1 VLLPEPPLEFNTMI
15 ERMLPPFPLLVIS
28 PDYRS
33 IFIAVQKQ
41 ALIEPE
47 FSP

>member
-1 VLLPEPPLEFNTMI
+1 LEFNTMI
-15 ERMLPPFPLLVIS
+15 ERMLPPFPLLIINV
-28 PDYRS
+28 DYRP
-33 IFIAVQKQ
+33 IFVAVQKQ